1 MEIYYCR
8 NNVEIHTN
16 KGANSYQLNFE
27 NREFAPF
34 EYVNYRYRIK
44 LISLANC
51 TFVTRCDISEKH
63 NIVLI
68 SLIFFHNDITYHSA
82 LLEHVTVTLEVVTG
96 RAW

>member
-51 TFVTRCDISEKH
+51 TFVTRSTYQK
-63 NIVLI
+63 NTTSYL
-68 SLIFFHNDITYHSA
+68 SPLFFT
-82 LLEHVTVTLEVVTG
+82 
-96 RAW
+96 